1 MAAKI
6 SSTNTKAQILEAYE
20 KLQKQLE
27 EKANNNP
34 KEVQERKEHTKT
46 LEKTAAFTPDTLQGQ
61 LLQIKQSFDKSL
73 QELQD
78 KIIAEYQVLA
88 DIQKSVKIEKQNLQ
102 DLYDIRANADTLAAS
117 LIAQKENKE
126 AFETEMQE
134 KKAALALE
142 IREEKEKWDLQK
154 QKNKEEEK
162 EYTELL
168 KKNRKR
174 EEEEYTY
181 TLEKSRQEQKD
192 KLAYEMKQLNQDI
205 ATKRHDFEKEYAER
219 EQRIVSSEKELADL
233 NKQVADF
240 PTLLEEEIKKAI
252 SNTEKELKT
261 KYQFEKE
268 LREKEVEGNENL
280 YKQEIELLKAKIA
293 ELQTQIQH
301 ATDKANDAEQS
312 VKDIALRA
320 IDGATKFQIVESKK
334 IEKE

>member
-1 MAAKI
+1 MSAKI

-34 KEVQERKEHTKT
+34 KEVQKRKEHTKT
-46 LEKTAAFTPDTLQGQ
+46 LEKTAALTPDTLQGQ

-78 KIIAEYQVLA
+78 KILAEYQVLA

-134 KKAALALE
+134 KKTALALE
-142 IREEKEKWDLQK
+142 IKEEKEKWDLQK

-174 EEEEYTY
+174 EEEEYNY
-181 TLEKSRQEQKD
+181 ALEKSRQEQKD

-233 NKQVADF
+233 NKKVADF
-240 PTLLEEEIKKAI
+240 PALLEQEIKKAI
-252 SNTEKELKT
+252 ANTEKELKT

-301 ATDKANDAEQS
+301 ATDKANGAEQS

-334 IEKE
+334 VEKD